1 MTKAIL
7 GVLAS
12 IKLVLRLLDHVI
24 AQGLDQWLLNISGK
38 YIGVFSFV
46 LSVKNLTFSKMFSFI
61 FHQVKFPNL

>member
-12 IKLVLRLLDHVI
+12 IKLVMLDHVS

-38 YIGVFSFV
+38 YIGFLLFYQ
-46 LSVKNLTFSKMFSFI
+46 SKT
-61 FHQVKFPNL
+61 

>member
-12 IKLVLRLLDHVI
+12 IKLVLRLLDHVS

-38 YIGVFSFV
+38 YIGFLLFYQ
-46 LSVKNLTFSKMFSFI
+46 SKT
-61 FHQVKFPNL
+61 